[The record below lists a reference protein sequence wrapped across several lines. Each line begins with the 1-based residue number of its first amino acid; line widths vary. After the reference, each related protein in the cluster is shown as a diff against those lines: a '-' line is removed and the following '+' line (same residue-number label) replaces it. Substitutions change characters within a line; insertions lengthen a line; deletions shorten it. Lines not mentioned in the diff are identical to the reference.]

1 MATQLQDAQAGTLTE
16 QIKSVAEG
24 ENLEA
29 ELVRAEV
36 TAGHL
41 VIPANKLH
49 LKSNLIPIGIG
60 RVLRTKVNAN
70 IGTSSVRSS
79 VEEEVEK
86 MQAALTAG
94 ADTIMDLSTGGN
106 LDDIRCELLARC
118 PVPFGTV
125 PIYEM
130 IKDRDVEDINNNI
143 ILDVIE
149 KQAEQG
155 VDFFTIHAGVL
166 KEHLPLLKNRIAGI
180 VSRGGALLA
189 KWMVYHNKQ
198 NPLYEMFDDLCDILA
213 EYDVCFSLGDGL
225 RPGAIADATD
235 EAQMAE
241 LKTLGE
247 LTQRAQEKG
256 CQVMVEGPGHVP
268 FDQIQYNMEI
278 QNKICHG
285 APFYVLGPLVT
296 DIAPGYDHIT
306 SAIGG
311 TAAAYYGA
319 SFLCYVTP
327 KEHLG
332 LPNAED
338 VRAGVIAAK
347 IAAHAADV
355 ARGLK
360 GTSEQDRKLSIART
374 NLDWKT
380 HLTASLDP
388 QTAEN
393 MHFEACKEMGVEK
406 IPSADYCT
414 MCGQQWCS
422 LRINKQIHK
431 AIKNLQPA
439 KYGS

>member
-143 ILDVIE
+143 IRDVIE